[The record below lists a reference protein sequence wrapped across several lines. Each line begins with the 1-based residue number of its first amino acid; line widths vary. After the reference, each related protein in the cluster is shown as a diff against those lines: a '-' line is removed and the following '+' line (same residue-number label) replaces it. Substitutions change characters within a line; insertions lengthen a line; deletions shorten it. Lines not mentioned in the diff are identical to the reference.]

1 MILSTSPGEAESAQG
16 RLIHRGAEA
25 DILLGLWSGRPAVY
39 KVRRPLPYRLKV
51 LDELIRRHRTV
62 HEAEM
67 LHAAKAAGVATP
79 FLYFVSQ
86 PDSTLVM
93 EFIEGRRLK
102 DAAGTCG
109 RAEVV
114 RLFEQLGGEVAKLH
128 STGVMHG
135 DVTTAN
141 VISRG
146 GELVFIDFGLS
157 IHSTRLEDRAVDLRL
172 IKETLAGAHSSVAAP
187 AMDALLR
194 GYGEVAG
201 ERSLKAVVRQLRQI
215 ERRGR
220 YARVE

>member
-1 MILSTSPGEAESAQG
+1 MILSTFPGEAEATPG
-16 RLIHRGAEA
+16 RLIHKGAEA
-25 DILLGLWSGRPAVY
+25 DILLGRWSGRPAVY
-39 KVRRPLPYRLKV
+39 KVRRPLPYRLKA
-51 LDELIRRHRTV
+51 LDQQIRRHRTV

-67 LHAAKAAGVATP
+67 IHSAKAAGVAAP

-86 PDSTLVM
+86 PDATLVM
-93 EFIEGRRLK
+93 EFIEGERLK
-102 DAAGTCG
+102 DAAATRGK
-109 RAEVV
+109 ADVV

-128 STGVMHG
+128 AAGVMHG

-141 VISRG
+141 VIMRCD
-146 GELVFIDFGLS
+146 ELVFIDFGLS

-172 IKETLAGAHSSVAAP
+172 IKETVTGAHSSVAVP
-187 AMDALLR
+187 AMDALLK

-201 ERSLKAVVRQLRQI
+201 EQGLEAVVRQLRQI